1 MKLRLRKSK
10 DLVVSK
16 AGVAKRNQEPIVGPT
31 PEMLIAQAIDQKV
44 PIETMEK
51 LLALMTRV
59 KAERAREAY
68 YTSLAQFQANC
79 PIIKKL
85 RPVYDKE
92 EKGGELRYNFAPL
105 NDIVE
110 QVGDHLKNNGFSYDF
125 KSKQTD
131 TEYTAICIPHH
142 ILGHSESTEF
152 TIPVDKEAYMSDPQ
166 KVGSACSFA
175 NRYAFRNAFGILTGD
190 NDNDA
195 QDLTSQEG
203 QTEGQTVKYIQV
215 DSFSVQSELKKEIEE
230 ELKSSVFN
238 SDRAVWLDFMKE
250 IKMTP
255 GFKGM
260 LKRVQRERKDREDA
274 IKSEK

>member
-10 DLVVSK
+10 DLTVRK
-16 AGVAKRNQEPIVGPT
+16 NQAVLGPT

-68 YTSLAQFQANC
+68 YTALAQFQAEC

-85 RPVYDKE
+85 RPVYDKDE
-92 EKGGELRYNFAPL
+92 ELRYSFAPL
-105 NDIVE
+105 NDIVN

-152 TIPVDKEAYMSDPQ
+152 TIPVDKKAYMSDPQ

-195 QDLTSQEG
+195 QDFTPQEG
-203 QTEGQTVKYIQV
+203 QTEGQTVEYVQV
-215 DSFSVQSELKKEIEE
+215 DNSSVHSELKKEFEE

-238 SDRAVWLDFMKE
+238 SDRAVWVDFMKE

-260 LKRVQRERKDREDA
+260 LKRVKRERNDREAA